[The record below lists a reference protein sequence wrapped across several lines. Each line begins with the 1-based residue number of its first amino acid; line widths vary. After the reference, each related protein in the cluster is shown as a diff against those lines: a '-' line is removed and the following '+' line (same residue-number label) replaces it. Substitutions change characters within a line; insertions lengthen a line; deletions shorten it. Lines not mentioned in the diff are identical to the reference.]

1 METFDFR
8 LTTTATVLD
17 ICLVQVASMLYKR
30 IQNEITA
37 VKDTENAKWEDGLK
51 KQRRQH
57 KTDHTALYQ
66 MYIRSTPVQV
76 WQQSHTPSMYIQ
88 YLQSVQ

>member
-66 MYIRSTPVQV
+66 MYSGT
-76 WQQSHTPSMYIQ
+76 SMAAITYIQ
-88 YLQSVQ
+88 YLQSVSST

>member
-66 MYIRSTPVQV
+66 MYVLRYKYGSNHI
-76 WQQSHTPSMYIQ
+76 HTIPTVCQ
-88 YLQSVQ
+88 